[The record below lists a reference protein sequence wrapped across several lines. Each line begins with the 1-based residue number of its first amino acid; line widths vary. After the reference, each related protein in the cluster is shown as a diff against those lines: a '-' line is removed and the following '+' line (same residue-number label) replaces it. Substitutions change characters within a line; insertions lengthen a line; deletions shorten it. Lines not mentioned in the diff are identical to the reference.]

1 MHLDIHAKRTLKLGS
16 IWTLKLPCSNWCS
29 EMNFAGW
36 LFMQTNR
43 SVLVDFTWYLAC
55 WYTCHIM
62 NEMTIQ
68 FCLPIRQA
76 AGHLFSYHAEWSW
89 HTNLISNDRTD
100 LRARRFRANW
110 RWACLN
116 GCIIQIWF
124 HMPANII
131 RWSYWTRRTQC
142 LSELAH
148 KQIIWLT
155 AWVISIWSAYL
166 IHLLIHRIAQWP
178 AFICF
183 QDEHLRLVNLIQD
196 ERGESYKVELTL
208 GSHDKRSLVDVQN
221 WACVIQI

>member
-1 MHLDIHAKRTLKLGS
+1 
-16 IWTLKLPCSNWCS
+16 
-29 EMNFAGW
+29 MNFAGW

-100 LRARRFRANW
+100 LRARWFRANW
-110 RWACLN
+110 RWACLT

-124 HMPANII
+124 DIPANII
-131 RWSYWTRRTQC
+131 RWSYWGC
-142 LSELAH
+142 MGE
-148 KQIIWLT
+148 
-155 AWVISIWSAYL
+155 WSRASKL
-166 IHLLIHRIAQWP
+166 QS
-178 AFICF
+178 
-183 QDEHLRLVNLIQD
+183 
-196 ERGESYKVELTL
+196 RGNEAL
-208 GSHDKRSLVDVQN
+208 GSNPCWTRHKNCRKRPIAAARQHSFLIAFKKHDVKHTVMCITS
-221 WACVIQI
+221 W